1 MIFMNFISSLG
12 ISVAVFSIFAV
23 AVVIFWSSVE
33 LQLLKIS
40 NWIFFLFILCWG
52 LTGICAAF
60 CHREISSGTFT
71 LVFHL
76 CPVLELAFTGTGLAF
91 CWAIFILFWVVLV
104 SEYFFYRSC
113 LLVADIYLWVA
124 PRIPV
129 SYSSSLTLPLW
140 KRLSWLNQ
148 GPTID
153 SMVLPSLPFHR
164 WEVAVTQLFV
174 MPPPGASIVELSS
187 WPSPCSKCTS
197 TRNIVK
203 SSTSV
208 LFAQRPSSLPKAPW
222 LTWPASTQQ
231 SLTRLLS
238 KCFGFILLLYW
249 VAPGFPLSL
258 TVFFF
263 CFWFLSLYK
272 RSAALFASR
281 GLFQTRACLGTNTVF
296 WVGGEYFGQARAKHP

>member
-1 MIFMNFISSLG
+1 MIFMSFISSLG

-33 LQLLKIS
+33 LQLVKIS

-91 CWAIFILFWVVLV
+91 CWAIFILFWIV
-104 SEYFFYRSC
+104 FFYRSC

-174 MPPPGASIVELSS
+174 MPPQVHPLWSCLHDPRHAQSAHPRETLWSLPQVFFLPKGLQVCRKHHGSRGQPAPSRASQDYSVSVLVLFFSFTGWLQDS
-187 WPSPCSKCTS
+187 PFPSQFFFSVFGFCPCIRDLLLCLPAGVCSKPE
-197 TRNIVK
+197 R
-203 SSTSV
+203 
-208 LFAQRPSSLPKAPW
+208 
-222 LTWPASTQQ
+222 
-231 SLTRLLS
+231 
-238 KCFGFILLLYW
+238 
-249 VAPGFPLSL
+249 
-258 TVFFF
+258 
-263 CFWFLSLYK
+263 
-272 RSAALFASR
+272 ALV
-281 GLFQTRACLGTNTVF
+281 QTRS
-296 WVGGEYFGQARAKHP
+296 FG